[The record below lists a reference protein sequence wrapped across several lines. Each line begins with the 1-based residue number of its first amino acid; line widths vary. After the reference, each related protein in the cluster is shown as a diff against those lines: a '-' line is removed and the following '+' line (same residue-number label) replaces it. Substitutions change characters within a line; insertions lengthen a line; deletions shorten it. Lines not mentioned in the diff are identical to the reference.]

1 MKSLQTLEINGDK
14 MKVPVPISS
23 KCRYGQMDINTQ
35 DLIARLKEPFAV
47 TEHKERKLP
56 GGGRWFYI
64 PWETIRDR
72 LEALFPLDWTATY
85 SDPVVVGDYTV
96 IRCQLTILLSQG
108 GITREGVG
116 NDKAFPELNQQG
128 KSKTIG
134 TPPERARADAFKGAA
149 EEFGIGAYLD
159 DQKFVIRH
167 MQTVG
172 DSRAYKFAKEND
184 WLDHGLPTANEG
196 RSSDPI
202 SPVGKPMALSANGT
216 SSQPPSVG
224 IDPAPP
230 DLGVPLQGATTP
242 TKRQPANSQPI
253 GSEAVDYPAP
263 TAPSASIPEMNP
275 VDVLEHI
282 STELKRVGWTN
293 TQGRDYLIKTYGK
306 RSRQQL
312 SETELWDFLIHLRS
326 CSPVVADPF

>member
-1 MKSLQTLEINGDK
+1 
-14 MKVPVPISS
+14 
-23 KCRYGQMDINTQ
+23 MDINTQ
-35 DLIARLKEPFAV
+35 DLIARLKEPFTV

-64 PWETIRDR
+64 PWQTIRDR

-167 MQTVG
+167 MQTAG

-184 WLDHGLPTANEG
+184 WLDHGLPAANEG
-196 RSSDPI
+196 RSSD
-202 SPVGKPMALSANGT
+202 STSALGKPATPTNGT
-216 SSQPPSVG
+216 SSQPQLPEL
-224 IDPAPP
+224 DPAPAE
-230 DLGVPLQGATTP
+230 GVPLQRATA
-242 TKRQPANSQPI
+242 TKRQPTSRPV
-253 GSEAVDYPAP
+253 GGEVLSDLESPAP
-263 TAPSASIPEMNP
+263 PASIPEMNP
-275 VDVLEHI
+275 VDVLEQT

-293 TQGRDYLIKTYGK
+293 TQGRDYLVKTYGK

-312 SETELWDFLIHLRS
+312 SDTELWDFLIHLRS
-326 CSPVVADPF
+326 CSPVIADPF